1 MIAFDTTAAVMAI
14 GACAFVVWDGYRTA
28 GRARQ
33 RVRMLKQALCD
44 IYHAPNTTEYVR
56 DVAINALKEGG
67 AK

>member
-1 MIAFDTTAAVMAI
+1 VIAFDTTAAVMAI